1 MSNELARMLFLKKKY
16 SMDINRFII
25 LFSVLLFCSCEQL
38 KDVSLPNNDNNESKE
53 DVVAEKKVDNKETTL
68 SVEKQNEQLDPPAP
82 LPPPL
87 PPTDPKTPKIVEAE
101 IPTKPELPEF
111 SEALLKA
118 VSNWNKI
125 PPTVF
130 PLSSVTIKKE
140 VSFIAKSSSNEIIAS
155 AKKSPGEEVVAV
167 GLYQGDLVVAPSLTG
182 RMRGR
187 IAIDDTDFKQGVA
200 YLFELR
206 NKQRA
211 EYEKRQAELAQSQK
225 SGDAQA
231 ETKKNKED
239 DSLFD
244 DLPIPGDFGHGKF
257 CICKECRE
265 KRLAAT
271 GSMK

>member
-1 MSNELARMLFLKKKY
+1 
-16 SMDINRFII
+16 
-25 LFSVLLFCSCEQL
+25 
-38 KDVSLPNNDNNESKE
+38 
-53 DVVAEKKVDNKETTL
+53 
-68 SVEKQNEQLDPPAP
+68 
-82 LPPPL
+82 
-87 PPTDPKTPKIVEAE
+87 
-101 IPTKPELPEF
+101 
-111 SEALLKA
+111 
-118 VSNWNKI
+118 
-125 PPTVF
+125 
-130 PLSSVTIKKE
+130 
-140 VSFIAKSSSNEIIAS
+140 
-155 AKKSPGEEVVAV
+155 VVAV

-211 EYEKRQAELAQSQK
+211 EYEKRQAELAQSQQ
-225 SGDAQA
+225 SEDVQS

-239 DSLFD
+239 VSLFD

-257 CICKECRE
+257 CICKDCRE

>member
-16 SMDINRFII
+16 SMDINRFIT
-25 LFSVLLFCSCEQL
+25 LLSVLFFCSCEQL
-38 KDVSLPNNDNNESKE
+38 KDVSLPNNDNNGSKE
-53 DVVAEKKVDNKETTL
+53 DIVAAKKVDNKETSL
-68 SVEKQNEQLDPPAP
+68 SEEKQNEKLDPPAP

-87 PPTDPKTPKIVEAE
+87 PPAEPKAPKIVEAE

-118 VSNWNKI
+118 VSNWKKI

-211 EYEKRQAELAQSQK
+211 EYEKRQAELAK
-225 SGDAQA
+225 V
-231 ETKKNKED
+231 KNQEMFNLKLRKTRKMFRFLMIYLYLAILVMGN
-239 DSLFD
+239 SVFAK
-244 DLPIPGDFGHGKF
+244 IVA
-257 CICKECRE
+257 
-265 KRLAAT
+265 KRD
-271 GSMK
+271 

>member
-16 SMDINRFII
+16 TMDINRFII

-53 DVVAEKKVDNKETTL
+53 DVVAEKKVDKKETSL
-68 SVEKQNEQLDPPAP
+68 SEEKQNEQLDPPAP
-82 LPPPL
+82 LPP
-87 PPTDPKTPKIVEAE
+87 TEPKTPKVVEAKT
-101 IPTKPELPEF
+101 PTKPELPEF

-118 VSNWNKI
+118 VSNWKKI
-125 PPTVF
+125 PPSVF
-130 PLSSVTIKKE
+130 PLSSVTVKKE
-140 VSFIAKSSSNEIIAS
+140 VNFVAKSSTNEIMAR
-155 AKKSPGEEVVAV
+155 AKKAPGEEVVAV

-225 SGDAQA
+225 SGDAEA
-231 ETKKNKED
+231 ETKKIKEEV
-239 DSLFD
+239 SLFD